1 MECKM
6 TANSNLYVTHH
17 TLKTLQPLLFE
28 LWLRKEFR
36 VAYMHF
42 QVKFFPEGLRSPT
55 WSAK

>member
-1 MECKM
+1 M

-17 TLKTLQPLLFE
+17 TLKTLQPLFFE
-28 LWLRKEFR
+28 LWPRKEFR